1 MASDGEDVHM
11 TPVDSLA
18 SGTDTEEDEDIQTMQ
33 SAETDDT
40 DDDDDLDVD
49 LDVELVP
56 ATPDEGD
63 VDELMRQLT
72 DYQPTVPDALTV
84 NLLKQAGFGTVD
96 TQLVRLISVSA
107 QKFISDIVNDA
118 LQHCKTRSTNI
129 QHSSG
134 HSSNKDKK
142 NPKDR
147 KYTLAMEDLVPAL
160 ADHGITVR
168 KPQYFV

>member
-1 MASDGEDVHM
+1 MASDGEDMDV
-11 TPVDSLA
+11 TPAESEVSA
-18 SGTDTEEDEDIQTMQ
+18 AENDTETEDDAQIQSDVETDGESVEVDVVPV
-33 SAETDDT
+33 SAEEADME
-40 DDDDDLDVD
+40 
-49 LDVELVP
+49 EL
-56 ATPDEGD
+56 
-63 VDELMRQLT
+63 LKQLE
-72 DYQPTVPDALTV
+72 DYTPTVPDALTLHV
-84 NLLKQAGFGTVD
+84 LRKSGFATVD
-96 TQLVRLISVSA
+96 PRIVRIVSVSA

-118 LQHCKTRSTNI
+118 LQHCKTRTTNI

-147 KYTLAMEDLVPAL
+147 KYTLTTEDLVPAL